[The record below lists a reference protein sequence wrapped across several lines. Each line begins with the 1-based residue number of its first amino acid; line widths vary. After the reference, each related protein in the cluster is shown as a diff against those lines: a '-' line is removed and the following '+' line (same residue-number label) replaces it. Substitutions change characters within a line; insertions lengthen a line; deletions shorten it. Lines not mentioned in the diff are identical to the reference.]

1 MGVDI
6 LYFLNHDLKTDTAEN
21 FLVDFKSRINGKDV
35 ILYDCEKQSWTDNE
49 PKNGVWYIL
58 YNKSFESN
66 FNSNKLDLFYK
77 DDNLQ
82 LDLALSKNTVCVF
95 EMKIDG
101 KDIPA
106 WCRWY
111 TLCNVFEKNSP
122 YNAKEWVHTMV
133 ENYKKYL
140 VPIFHS
146 TKVLLTA
153 DSSSLRH
160 ETLGAEFLREKGM
173 TIEDALEKNKEFN
186 PPCKVFKNDAAFG
199 RKSEDYYDE
208 QSENPI
214 GALFLFDL

>member
-6 LYFLNHDLKTDTAEN
+6 LYFLNHDLKTDNAEN
-21 FLVDFKSRINGKDV
+21 FLADFKARISGKDV
-35 ILYDCEKQSWTDNE
+35 ILHDCEKQSWSDTE
-49 PKNGVWYIL
+49 PTKGAWYIL
-58 YNKSFESN
+58 YNESFESN
-66 FNSNKLDLFYK
+66 FDSNMLDLYYK

-101 KDIPA
+101 KDVPA

-111 TLCNVFEKNSP
+111 TLCDVFEKNSP
-122 YNAKEWVHTMV
+122 YNAKDWVSNMI
-133 ENYKKYL
+133 ENYKKHL
-140 VPIFHS
+140 APIFHS
-146 TKVLLTA
+146 TKVLLMA

-173 TIEDALEKNKEFN
+173 TIEEALEKNKEFN
-186 PPCKVFKNDAAFG
+186 PPCNVFKNNDAFG
-199 RKSEDYYDE
+199 RKPEDYHDE
-208 QSENPI
+208 RTENPI